1 MMVGDND
8 KLRWPVP
15 KAAESK
21 QSSVSR
27 AVRAWPWCTICWHC
41 LFIPGA
47 VLEQCPPPTASIYRR
62 CPKGGLKT
70 KAVMEMSPHSGG
82 FRAVRALQRGRRA
95 DVRCVLQC
103 FAEI

>member
-1 MMVGDND
+1 MVHDM
-8 KLRWPVP
+8 LALPVHSWGSFGAMP
-15 KAAESK
+15 TS
-21 QSSVSR
+21 
-27 AVRAWPWCTICWHC
+27 HC
-41 LFIPGA
+41 LHLSQ
-47 VLEQCPPPTASIYRR
+47 V
-62 CPKGGLKT
+62 PKGGLKT